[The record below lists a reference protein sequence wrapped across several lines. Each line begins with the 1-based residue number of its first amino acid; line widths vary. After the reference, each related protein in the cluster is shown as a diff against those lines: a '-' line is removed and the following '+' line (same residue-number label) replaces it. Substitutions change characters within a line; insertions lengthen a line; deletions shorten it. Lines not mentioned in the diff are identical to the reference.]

1 MLRLT
6 PAACLVLCV
15 SLAACSATRPDTPTP
30 VPPAT
35 VSYPD
40 ETGAATPA
48 PVYEAPAPAYEAPAP
63 TPAYEAPAP
72 AYEVPAPAYE
82 PAPTSRQVNGFRV
95 QVYAS
100 ASRASGDNT
109 RSDAQAW
116 WTAEQRRSGFEAPLD
131 AYVVFLEGLY
141 KVRMGAFTNRED
153 AETALA
159 IVRTRFRDAFL
170 VPDLVT
176 IDG

>member
-1 MLRLT
+1 MLKFPT
-6 PAACLVLCV
+6 AACAALVFC
-15 SLAACSATRPDTPTP
+15 LALSACSATRPDAPAP
-30 VPPAT
+30 APPAT

-40 ETGAATPA
+40 ETPAPA
-48 PVYEAPAPAYEAPAP
+48 PVYDAPAP

-72 AYEVPAPAYE
+72 APVYEAPAPPYT
-82 PAPTSRQVNGFRV
+82 PAPTAAPRQVNGFRV

-100 ASRASGDNT
+100 ASQASGDNT
-109 RSDAQAW
+109 RSEAQAW